1 MTLSRRRFLRS
12 SAAVGLGFAG
22 LHGFLGCRRGGEAA
36 DGLPPAEQIPLG
48 FGPLRPDPQG
58 LLDLPDGFTV
68 RVVSRAG
75 DRMSDGLRVPGLADG
90 MGAFAAPEGRT
101 VLVCNH
107 EVDAD
112 ARPERGPFGEE
123 NELLAGIATALV
135 FDPGANGSPAL
146 GGTTTMVL
154 DPRGRVEVQFLSLA
168 GTLRNC
174 AGGPTPWGTWISC
187 EETVVRAGKRCA
199 RDHGWAFE
207 VSAEPGAGLRPPR
220 RLGAMGRFYREAV
233 AVDPVTGIVY
243 QSEDL
248 GDGLLYR
255 FVPDRPGDLAGPGR
269 LQAMAVTGRPG
280 LATQNWDERAVGVG
294 ERLRAEWIDLDDP
307 DNPGDDL
314 RLRGHA
320 KGAAQLARAEGMWSA
335 GARGIFV
342 ACTNGGPAHR
352 GQIWRYVPDP
362 VGPARPAGGGGTL
375 ELFLE
380 ADDTT
385 LLENGDNLTVS
396 PWGDLIVCEDGEEDQ
411 YLVGV
416 TPEGR
421 AYRFGRN
428 AAGTSELAGAVF
440 SPDGSTLF
448 VNIQEEGLTLV
459 VTGPWER
466 RAAGAPGRGGS
477 PTAS

>member
-1 MTLSRRRFLRS
+1 VTLSRRRFLRS

-22 LHGFLGCRRGGEAA
+22 LHGFLGCRREGRAA
-36 DGLPPAEQIPLG
+36 DALPPAEEIPLG

-58 LLDLPDGFTV
+58 LLDLPGGFTV
-68 RVVSRAG
+68 RVLSRKG
-75 DRMSDGLRVPGLADG
+75 DRMSDGLRVPAMPDA
-90 MGAFAAPEGRT
+90 MGAFAAPGGRV
-101 VLVCNH
+101 VLVRNH
-107 EVDAD
+107 EVDHDAPAAD
-112 ARPERGPFGEE
+112 GAFGEGGG
-123 NELLAGIATALV
+123 LPAGVDPAAL
-135 FDPGANGSPAL
+135 FDAGKAGSPAL
-146 GGTTTMVL
+146 GGTTTIVL
-154 DPRGRVEVQFLSLA
+154 DAGGRVERQFLSLG
-168 GTLRNC
+168 GTVRNC

-187 EETVVRAGKRCA
+187 EESVARAGARLA

-207 VSAEPGAGLRPPR
+207 VSADPDAGLRPAR
-220 RLGAMGRFYREAV
+220 RLPAMGRFYREAV
-233 AVDPVTGIVY
+233 AIDPATGIVY

-269 LQAMAVTGRPG
+269 LQAMTVADRPG
-280 LATQNWDERAVGVG
+280 LATQNWEERAVAVG
-294 ERLRAEWIDLDDP
+294 DRLRCAWIDLDDP
-307 DNPGDDL
+307 DNAGDDL
-314 RLRGHA
+314 RRRGHA
-320 KGAAQLARAEGMWSA
+320 AGAAQLARAEGMWF
-335 GARGIFV
+335 GGDRGIFV

-352 GQIWRYVPDP
+352 GQIWRYAPDAP
-362 VGPARPAGGGGTL
+362 GSGDPASSGGTL

-428 AAGTSELAGAVF
+428 AVGTSELAGAVF
-440 SPDGSTLF
+440 SPDGATLF
-448 VNIQEEGLTLV
+448 VNIQNEGLTLA

-466 RAAGAPGRGGS
+466 HAAAATGRAGS
-477 PTAS
+477 PSAS